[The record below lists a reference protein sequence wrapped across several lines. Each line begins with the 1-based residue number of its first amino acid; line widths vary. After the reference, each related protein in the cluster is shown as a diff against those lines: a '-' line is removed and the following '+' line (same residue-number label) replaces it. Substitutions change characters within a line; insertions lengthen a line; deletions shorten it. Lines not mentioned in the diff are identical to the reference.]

1 MLDLFGDDIETLEP
15 TRELSAK
22 ATLLQR
28 QCLPLE
34 AKVKMT
40 LARIRDWYE
49 FWDGDVYGAYSG
61 GKDSEVLRHLIWSIY
76 PDVPMAFSNTGLEYP
91 EIVAHV
97 KRIKALHPNS
107 TIDIIRPKRTFRDVV
122 LNEGYPVVSK
132 KVARQLRILKTKKDD
147 PKWTNTYRLYDTGIK
162 QDGTESKISK
172 LPNKWRKLLKED
184 WNATELCCDAL
195 KKEPLDTYAKETG
208 RKRMM
213 GITAAEGGLR
223 EKREHCNIYD
233 TQDPSSAPMLFWTEE
248 DVWEYIRTRNL
259 PYSEIYDKGEKR
271 TGCMFCGFG
280 VHLEEGENRFQ
291 RMKKSHP
298 KQWKYCIEDLKMG
311 RVLDAVGVNYGQ
323 DGPQLDLLAGL
334 TPTSNEE
341 NTMTQSEVEALMRS
355 SKSEAEWDTNC
366 AKVKKACGGY
376 PSFWHPAIIQS
387 GLLVQTQIDNDWV

>member
-1 MLDLFGDDIETLEP
+1 MIDLFGDDTEALQSKAA
-15 TRELSAK
+15 LSAK

-34 AKVKMT
+34 AKVQMT
-40 LARIRDWYE
+40 LARIKDWYE

-61 GKDSEVLRHLIWSIY
+61 GKDSEVLRDLIWSLY

-97 KRIKALHPNS
+97 KRVKARHPNS

-122 LNEGYPVVSK
+122 LTEGYPVVSK
-132 KVARQLRILKTKKDD
+132 KVARQLRILKTKQDD
-147 PKWTNTYRLYDTGIK
+147 PAWANTYRLYDTGMK
-162 QDGTESKISK
+162 QDGTQGAAASK
-172 LPNKWRKLLKED
+172 LPNKWRTLLKED

-195 KKEPLDTYAKETG
+195 KKEPLDTYAKQTG

-233 TQDPSSAPMLFWTEE
+233 TQDPSSAPMLFWTEA
-248 DVWEYIRTRNL
+248 DVWEYIRTRNI
-259 PYSEIYDKGEKR
+259 PYSEIYDMGETR

-280 VHLEEGENRFQ
+280 VHLEEGKNRFE
-291 RMKKSHP
+291 RMKETHP

-323 DGPQLDLLAGL
+323 ESPQLDLLASAQQL
-334 TPTSNEE
+334 KDDE
-341 NTMTQSEVEALMRS
+341 
-355 SKSEAEWDTNC
+355 
-366 AKVKKACGGY
+366 
-376 PSFWHPAIIQS
+376 
-387 GLLVQTQIDNDWV
+387 